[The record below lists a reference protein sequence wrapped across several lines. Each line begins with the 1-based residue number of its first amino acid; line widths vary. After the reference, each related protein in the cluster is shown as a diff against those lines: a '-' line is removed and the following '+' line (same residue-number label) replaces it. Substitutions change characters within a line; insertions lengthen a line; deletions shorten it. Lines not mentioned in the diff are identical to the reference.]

1 MTFRI
6 GQKVVCIVGP
16 AGWQTIDENQPVHG
30 QVYTVR
36 ETRLGKAGQYI
47 RLVEIVNSPGHYA
60 EGIEECFFWW
70 RGFRPVV
77 TRKTDISIFTKL
89 LTPTEPE
96 RVRNTR
102 ELCGND

>member
-6 GQKVVCIVGP
+6 GQKVVCVDASP
-16 AGWQTIDENQPVHG
+16 YYCTPRVSTSLRLNA
-30 QVYTVR
+30 VYT
-36 ETRLGKAGQYI
+36 I
-47 RLVEIVNSPGHYA
+47 RALHDLYGITCVSVEEIEG
-60 EGIEECFFWW
+60 GIEHAFAAT
-70 RGFRPVV
+70 RFRPVV